1 MLAFALRNNPR
12 AICLIKIISKWRGN
26 ASQKIDAIR
35 KGLLR
40 ATHETENSIVIS
52 FFFPVGNSLRIN
64 SSFNVYSCNRE
75 LLDCYN
81 TLIIVQVTVWILP
94 PMCIKLKLV
103 MVEGWTFSPTLKSVV
118 AKQASEFL
126 DFVQTRRFVF
136 MENITRIMRRMAKGK
151 DKMFKAA
158 LIANAE

>member
-52 FFFPVGNSLRIN
+52 FFFPVGNP
-64 SSFNVYSCNRE
+64 V
-75 LLDCYN
+75 
-81 TLIIVQVTVWILP
+81 
-94 PMCIKLKLV
+94 
-103 MVEGWTFSPTLKSVV
+103 
-118 AKQASEFL
+118 
-126 DFVQTRRFVF
+126 
-136 MENITRIMRRMAKGK
+136 K
-151 DKMFKAA
+151 DKFIFQRVF
-158 LIANAE
+158 LQSRIARLL

>member
-52 FFFPVGNSLRIN
+52 FFFPVGNPFMIN

-103 MVEGWTFSPTLKSVV
+103 MVEGWTFSPTLKR
-118 AKQASEFL
+118 ASQRVF
-126 DFVQTRRFVF
+126 RFCADSSLCLHGKYYQNNE
-136 MENITRIMRRMAKGK
+136 ENGK
-151 DKMFKAA
+151 RKR
-158 LIANAE
+158 

>member
-52 FFFPVGNSLRIN
+52 FFFPVGNP
-64 SSFNVYSCNRE
+64 FM
-75 LLDCYN
+75 
-81 TLIIVQVTVWILP
+81 IIHLSTCILT
-94 PMCIKLKLV
+94 I
-103 MVEGWTFSPTLKSVV
+103 
-118 AKQASEFL
+118 
-126 DFVQTRRFVF
+126 
-136 MENITRIMRRMAKGK
+136 ENCS
-151 DKMFKAA
+151 
-158 LIANAE
+158 IAIIR

>member
-52 FFFPVGNSLRIN
+52 FFFPVGNPFMIN
-64 SSFNVYSCNRE
+64 SSFNVYSYNRE

-103 MVEGWTFSPTLKSVV
+103 MAKGWTISPTIKSVV
-118 AKQASEFL
+118 AKQANELL
-126 DFVQTRRFVF
+126 DFVQTRRFV
-136 MENITRIMRRMAKGK
+136 IKIMRRMAKGK

-158 LIANAE
+158 LTANAE

>member
-52 FFFPVGNSLRIN
+52 FFFPVGNPFMIN
-64 SSFNVYSCNRE
+64 SSFNVFLQSRIAR
-75 LLDCYN
+75 LL
-81 TLIIVQVTVWILP
+81 
-94 PMCIKLKLV
+94 
-103 MVEGWTFSPTLKSVV
+103 
-118 AKQASEFL
+118 
-126 DFVQTRRFVF
+126 
-136 MENITRIMRRMAKGK
+136 
-151 DKMFKAA
+151 
-158 LIANAE
+158 